1 MRLLFIA
8 DFSEQF
14 PNRILRG
21 IRQYAQGAEEP
32 WVVCTM
38 PQSYRDTHSFEE
50 FLGWALKWRANIV
63 LAPFNPDDPVE
74 KFRENGIA
82 AIAIDHIRPFPQI
95 PNLTGDYHR
104 MGEMVAT
111 RFVASGYHNF
121 AFFGYHGVCWSD
133 GRRRGFI
140 DYLDSQGLKD
150 SFQEGVRVR
159 TDNLWS
165 YDEAKLG
172 YWLLSLPK
180 PVGIMACDDTQAN
193 ILLECCRT
201 FEIAVPEEIA
211 VIGVDNDDV
220 RCTMTEPQLSSL
232 NVDLEGGG
240 YAVASMAARMVEDP
254 SYKGEDIVMQPLSI
268 VTRQSSG
275 IVVTGDK
282 AVQEAI
288 RFIAE
293 NSHKKIRVGDVLSHV
308 PLSRRS
314 LEQRFLKATGL
325 SVYDF
330 ITRVRIDTFTE
341 LLLSTTETV
350 SQIAAQMDEPD
361 TKSISRRFAAIKGCS
376 PTEYRRKYLRKMGE

>member
-1 MRLLFIA
+1 MRLIFMG

-21 IRQYAQGAEEP
+21 IRKYSQEADEP

-38 PQSYRDTHSFEE
+38 PSSYRETHCFED
-50 FLGWALKWRANIV
+50 FLAWAQKWRANIV

-74 KFRENGIA
+74 KFRENGIV
-82 AIAIDHIRPFPQI
+82 AISMDHIRPLPQI
-95 PNLTGDYHR
+95 PSLTSDYHR
-104 MGEMVAT
+104 TGEMVAT
-111 RFVASGYHNF
+111 RFVASGYRNF
-121 AFFGYHGVCWSD
+121 AFFGYHGVVWSD
-133 GRRRGFI
+133 GRREGFV

-150 SFQEGVRVR
+150 YYEEGVRIR
-159 TDNLWS
+159 TDVLWS

-193 ILLECCRT
+193 ILLECCNT
-201 FEIAVPEEIA
+201 FEIAVPGEIA

-220 RCTMTEPQLSSL
+220 RCTMTQPQLSS
-232 NVDLEGGG
+232 VDVDMEGGG

-254 SYKGEDIVMQPLSI
+254 SYKGENIVMQPLGI

-275 IVVTGDK
+275 IVVTGDRS
-282 AVQEAI
+282 VQEAI

-293 NSHKKIRVGDVLSHV
+293 NPRRKIQVSDVLSHV
-308 PLSRRS
+308 PMSRRS

-325 SVYDF
+325 SVYEF
-330 ITRVRIDTFTE
+330 ITKVRMDTFAE
-341 LLLSTTETV
+341 LLLTTTDTV
-350 SQIAAQMDEPD
+350 SQIAALMDEPD
-361 TKSISRRFAAIKGCS
+361 TKSISRRFAAIKGCT
-376 PTEYRRKYLRKMGE
+376 PREYRRKYLRKMSE